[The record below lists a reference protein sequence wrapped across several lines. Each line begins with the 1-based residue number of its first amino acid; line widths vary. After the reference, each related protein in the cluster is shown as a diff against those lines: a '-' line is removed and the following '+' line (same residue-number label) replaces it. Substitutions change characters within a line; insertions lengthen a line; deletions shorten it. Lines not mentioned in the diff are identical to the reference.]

1 MCDINLDAKTLD
13 AKTLDA
19 KTICAIISR
28 RLRRAEGGSAPPRL
42 YLR

>member
-1 MCDINLDAKTLD
+1 MCDINLD